1 MISNVNSPYTKFTYT
16 LVGINGEPQEK
27 SFMLNLS
34 YVVSIECT
42 SNHDLKIVMS
52 NNKIILIDLGLENKA
67 SSVMD
72 DILDLSAVGSDYSVY
87 NISSIDK

>member
-1 MISNVNSPYTKFTYT
+1 MISNINSSYTKFTYT
-16 LVGINGEPQEK
+16 LVGIDGQPQEK

-42 SNHDLKIVMS
+42 SNHELKIIM
-52 NNKIILIDLGLENKA
+52 NNGKIILIDLGPENKA
-67 SSVMD
+67 STVMD